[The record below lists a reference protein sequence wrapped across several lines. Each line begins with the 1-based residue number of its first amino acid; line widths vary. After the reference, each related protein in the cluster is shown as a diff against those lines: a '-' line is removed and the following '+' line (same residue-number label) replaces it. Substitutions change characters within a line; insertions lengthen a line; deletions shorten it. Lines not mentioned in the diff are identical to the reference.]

1 MASTQWETKL
11 ARRLAAICVAGG
23 LANCLLRFYRLDWRP
38 DVFGLYLCSFLVVLS
53 ALLLLRAHYKIIV
66 PVMVG
71 NMLLIGLWI
80 STLTPEPRPGPLLVM
95 HTGVVIAAA
104 YYRFWGALSVLAA
117 GTFGL
122 TAIAYFLAPQF
133 QNVPTSLPAGTS
145 LPLHWLSVSF
155 GFTTVSLII
164 SALISYVV
172 NRMEKAL
179 QNARQLLVEAGER
192 QRALEDKERIL
203 KLFTELSSDYVY
215 QVSLGKPNLVPQVF
229 AGSFER
235 ITGYALDELELK
247 GGWLAIVHPDDRES
261 LQRRMPGLLDGESLI
276 SEYRIIAADGRTVW
290 LRDHVRPIRD
300 EATGAVAELL
310 GAVHDIT
317 ERRLAEEQV
326 ENLAFYDP
334 LTSLPNRRLLLDRL
348 EQALALSARTGLR
361 GALLFIDLDH
371 FKNLNDTKGHEAGDE
386 LLIQQARRLR
396 LCVREGDTV
405 ARLGGDEFI
414 IILGELEGDAE
425 TAARETT
432 EITQRILHTLSLPV
446 ALSYRQLTDY
456 ENTCSIGVA
465 TFLGHEVT
473 VDELLRRADMAMYQA
488 KADGRNTFR
497 FFDPTMQKILSERLT
512 LEEDLKLALSA
523 GQLELYLQPQVEVD
537 TLVGA
542 EVLLRWRHPEK
553 GMIAP
558 LEFIPAAE
566 RTGLIVEI
574 GDWVMREAVDILQ
587 GWAKRSETAHLC
599 LAVNVSARQFRQSD
613 FTHSIGRTLERAG
626 VPADRLK
633 LELTESLALE
643 NIGDTVERMQLLR
656 GLGVGLSLDDFGTG
670 QSSLS
675 YLKRLPITQL
685 KIDQAFVRDIA
696 SDPNDAVL
704 VQTIIGMAKNLRL
717 DIIAEGV
724 ETHEQRDFLL
734 QHGCSAFQGYLFG
747 KPIPWAEFEATFLKK
762 AS

>member
-1 MASTQWETKL
+1 MANTQWESKL
-11 ARRLAAICVAGG
+11 ARRLAMICVAGG
-23 LANCLLRFYRLDWRP
+23 LANCILRFYRLDWKG
-38 DVFGLYLCSFLVVLS
+38 DAFSFYLLAFLVLLS
-53 ALLLLRAHYKIIV
+53 LLLVFRAHYRLVV
-66 PVMVG
+66 PAMVS

-80 STLTPEPRPGPLLVM
+80 SAMTPEPRPGPLLVM
-95 HTGVVIAAA
+95 HTGVTIAAA
-104 YYRFWGALSVLAA
+104 YYRFWGAFIVIAS
-117 GTFGL
+117 GTLGL

-133 QNVPTSLPAGTS
+133 RNVQTSLPPGTS
-145 LPLHWLSVSF
+145 LPLHWVSVSL
-155 GFTTVSLII
+155 GFTTVSLIV

-172 NRMEKAL
+172 NRMEKGL
-179 QNARQLLVEAGER
+179 THTRMLLAEATER
-192 QRALEDKERIL
+192 ERVLAEKERLL

-215 QVSLGKPNLVPQVF
+215 QVSLKKPNLVPQIF

-247 GGWLAIVHPDDRES
+247 GGWMAIVHPDDREKM
-261 LQRRMPGLLDGESLI
+261 QRQMPMLLDGESII
-276 SEYRIIAADGRTVW
+276 SEYRIISASGRTVW

-300 EATGAVAELL
+300 EVTGAVIELL
-310 GAVHDIT
+310 GAVHDVT

-348 EQALALSARTGLR
+348 EQALALSARTSLR

-414 IILGELEGDAE
+414 IILGELAADAE
-425 TAARETT
+425 AAAEETT

-446 ALSYRQLTDY
+446 ALSYRQMTDY

-497 FFDPTMQKILSERLT
+497 FFDPTMQKLLSDRLS
-512 LEEDLKLALSA
+512 LEEDLKLALQ
-523 GQLELYLQPQVEVD
+523 GDQMELFLQPQIEVD
-537 TLVGA
+537 RLTGA

-553 GMIAP
+553 GMIQP

-566 RTGLIVEI
+566 RTGLILEI
-574 GDWVMREAVDILQ
+574 GAWVMRESINILKV
-587 GWAKRSETAHLC
+587 WAKNSETAGLS
-599 LAVNVSARQFRQSD
+599 LAVNVSARQFRQAD
-613 FTHSIGRTLERAG
+613 FAQGVGKLLQQAG
-626 VPADRLK
+626 IDASRLK

-643 NIGDTVERMQLLR
+643 NVADTVERMQLLR
-656 GLGVGLSLDDFGTG
+656 GFGVGLSLDDFGTG

-675 YLKRLPITQL
+675 YLKRLPLTQL
-685 KIDQAFVRDIA
+685 KIDQSFVRDITT
-696 SDPNDAVL
+696 DPNDAVL

-724 ETHEQRDFLL
+724 ETAEQRDFLL
-734 QHGCSAFQGYLFG
+734 KNGCTAFQGYFFG
-747 KPIPWAEFEATFLKK
+747 KPISWSEFEATFLSK

>member
-1 MASTQWETKL
+1 MATTQWESRL
-11 ARRLAAICVAGG
+11 ARRLALICVAGG
-23 LANCLLRFYRLDWRP
+23 FANCLLRFYRLSWKGDA
-38 DVFGLYLCSFLVVLS
+38 FSFYLLGFLILLS
-53 ALLLLRAHYKIIV
+53 LLLAFRAHYRLIV
-66 PVMVG
+66 PAMVG
-71 NMLLIGLWI
+71 NMVLIGLWI
-80 STLTPEPRPGPLLVM
+80 STMTPEPRPGPLLVM
-95 HTGVVIAAA
+95 HTGVTIAAA
-104 YYRFWGALSVLAA
+104 YYRFWGAFSVIAG

-122 TAIAYFLAPQF
+122 MAIAYFFAPQF
-133 QNVPTSLPAGTS
+133 KNLPTSLPPGTS
-145 LPLHWLSVSF
+145 LPLHWVSVTF
-155 GFTTVSLII
+155 GFTTVSLIV

-172 NRMEKAL
+172 NRMEKGL
-179 QNARQLLVEAGER
+179 THTRMLLAEATER
-192 QRALEDKERIL
+192 ERVLAEKERLL

-215 QVSLGKPNLVPQVF
+215 QVNLKKANLVPQIF

-247 GGWLAIVHPDDRES
+247 GGWMAIVHPDDRET
-261 LQRRMPGLLDGESLI
+261 LQRQMPMLLDGESII

-300 EATGAVAELL
+300 EVTGAVIELL
-310 GAVHDIT
+310 GAVHDVT

-348 EQALALSARTGLR
+348 EQALALSARTTLR

-414 IILGELEGDAE
+414 IILGELAADAE
-425 TAARETT
+425 AAAEETT

-446 ALSYRQLTDY
+446 ALSYRQMTDY

-497 FFDPTMQKILSERLT
+497 FFDPTMQKLLSDRLS
-512 LEEDLKLALSA
+512 LEDDLKQAIQ
-523 GQLELYLQPQVEVD
+523 GNQLELFLQPQVEVD
-537 TLVGA
+537 RLTGA

-553 GMIAP
+553 GMVQP

-574 GDWVMREAVDILQ
+574 GAWVMRESVNILEA
-587 GWAKRSETAHLC
+587 WAKNTETAGLT
-599 LAVNVSARQFRQSD
+599 LAVNVSARQFRQAD
-613 FTHSIGRTLERAG
+613 FAQG
-626 VPADRLK
+626 VGKLLKQSGVDAARLK

-643 NIGDTVERMQLLR
+643 NIGDTVERMQMLR
-656 GLGVGLSLDDFGTG
+656 GFGVGLSLDDFGTG

-675 YLKRLPITQL
+675 YLKRLPLTQL
-685 KIDQAFVRDIA
+685 KIDQAFVRDITT
-696 SDPNDAVL
+696 DPNDAVL
-704 VQTIIGMAKNLRL
+704 VQTIIGMAKNLKL

-724 ETHEQRDFLL
+724 ETAEQRDFLL
-734 QHGCSAFQGYLFG
+734 KNGCSAFQGYFFG
-747 KPIPWAEFEATFLKK
+747 KPISWSEFEATFLSK

>member
-1 MASTQWETKL
+1 MANTQWESKL
-11 ARRLAAICVAGG
+11 ARRLAAISVAGG

-38 DVFGLYLCSFLVVLS
+38 DAFGLYLFAFLVVLS
-53 ALLLLRAHYKIIV
+53 ALLIFRGQYKIIV

-117 GTFGL
+117 GTLGL
-122 TAIAYFLAPQF
+122 TAIAWFLAPRF
-133 QNVPTSLPAGTS
+133 QNMPTSLPAGTS

-179 QNARQLLVEAGER
+179 QNTQKLLVEATER
-192 QRALEDKERIL
+192 QTALEEKERLL

-215 QVSLGKPNLVPQVF
+215 QVSLKKPNLVPQVF

-261 LQRRMPGLLDGESLI
+261 LQRRMPALLDGESLI
-276 SEYRIIAADGRTVW
+276 SEYRIISADGRTVW

-300 EATGAVAELL
+300 EVTGAVAELL

-537 TLVGA
+537 RLTGA
-542 EVLLRWRHPEK
+542 EVLLRWQHPEK

-574 GDWVMREAVDILQ
+574 GDWVMRAAVDILQ
-587 GWAKRSETAHLC
+587 GWAKKSETAHLC
-599 LAVNVSARQFRQSD
+599 LAVNVSARQFRQPD
-613 FTHSIGRTLERAG
+613 FTHSIGRALELAG
-626 VPADRLK
+626 VPAGRLK

-643 NIGDTVERMQLLR
+643 NIGDTVERMQILR
-656 GLGVGLSLDDFGTG
+656 SLGVGLSLDDFGTG

-685 KIDQAFVRDIA
+685 KIDQAFVRDITN
-696 SDPNDAVL
+696 DPNDAVL
-704 VQTIIGMAKNLRL
+704 VQTIIGMAKNLKL

-724 ETHEQRDFLL
+724 ETREQRDFLL

>member
-1 MASTQWETKL
+1 MSTTTWETKL
-11 ARRLAAICVAGG
+11 ARRLALISVVGG
-23 LANCLLRFYRLDWRP
+23 IANCALRFYRLDWKP
-38 DVFGLYLCSFLVVLS
+38 DAFTIYLFSYLVLLSGFLLI
-53 ALLLLRAHYKIIV
+53 RAHYKFIV
-66 PVMVG
+66 PVMIS
-71 NMLLIGLWI
+71 NMIVIGLWI

-95 HTGVVIAAA
+95 HTGVTIAAA
-104 YYRFWGALSVLAA
+104 YYRFWGALVVVGI
-117 GTFGL
+117 GTSGL
-122 TAIAYFLAPQF
+122 MSIAYWIAPGLQG
-133 QNVPTSLPAGTS
+133 LPSTLPLGTS

-164 SALISYVV
+164 SALISFVV
-172 NRMEKAL
+172 NRMEKSL
-179 QNARQLLVEAGER
+179 NHTKQLLGEATER
-192 QRALEDKERIL
+192 EHMLEDKERIL

-215 QVSLGKPNLVPQVF
+215 QVDLKKPNLVPKVF

-235 ITGYALDELELK
+235 ITGYALDELEIK
-247 GGWLAIVHPDDRES
+247 GGWMAIVHPDDRDQ
-261 LQRRMPGLLDGESLI
+261 LQRQMPKLLDGESII
-276 SEYRIIAADGRTVW
+276 SEYRIVSAEGRNVW

-300 EATGAVAELL
+300 EATGAVVELL
-310 GAVHDIT
+310 GAVHDVT
-317 ERRLAEEQV
+317 DRRLAEAQI

-334 LTSLPNRRLLLDRL
+334 LTALPNRRLLLDRL
-348 EQALALSARTGLR
+348 EQTLALSARTGLR

-414 IILGELEGDAE
+414 IILAELANDAD
-425 TAARETT
+425 AAAEETT
-432 EITQRILHTLSLPV
+432 EITQRILHALSLPV

-465 TFLGHEVT
+465 TFLGHEAT

-497 FFDPTMQKILSERLT
+497 FFDPTMQKLLSDRLT
-512 LEEDLKLALSA
+512 LEDDLKAALSND
-523 GQLELYLQPQVEVD
+523 QLQLYLQPQIEGER
-537 TLVGA
+537 LIGA
-542 EVLLRWRHPEK
+542 EVLLRWLHPEK
-553 GMIAP
+553 GMIPP

-574 GDWVMREAVDILQ
+574 GDWVMRESLTILRV
-587 GWAKRSETAHLC
+587 WSKNADTASLS
-599 LAVNVSARQFRQSD
+599 LAVNVSARQFRQPD
-613 FTHSIGRTLERAG
+613 FARNVGKLITQSG
-626 VPADRLK
+626 ADAARLK

-643 NIGDTVERMQLLR
+643 SIGDTVERMQTLR
-656 GLGVGLSLDDFGTG
+656 GFGVGLSLDDFGTG

-675 YLKRLPITQL
+675 YLKRLPLTQI
-685 KIDQAFVRDIA
+685 KIDQTFVRDITT
-696 SDPNDAVL
+696 DPNDAVL
-704 VQTIIGMAKNLRL
+704 VQTIIGMAKNLKL

-724 ETHEQRDFLL
+724 ETEEQRDFLL
-734 QHGCSAFQGYLFG
+734 QNGCTAFQGYLFG
-747 KPIPWAEFEATFLKK
+747 KPIHWSEFESAFLKK

>member
-1 MASTQWETKL
+1 MSTTTWETKL
-11 ARRLAAICVAGG
+11 ARRLALISVVGG
-23 LANCLLRFYRLDWRP
+23 IANCALRFYRLDWKP
-38 DVFGLYLCSFLVVLS
+38 DAFTIYLFSYLVLLSGFLLI
-53 ALLLLRAHYKIIV
+53 RAHYKFIV
-66 PVMVG
+66 PVMIS
-71 NMLLIGLWI
+71 NMIVIGLWI

-95 HTGVVIAAA
+95 HTGVTIAAA
-104 YYRFWGALSVLAA
+104 YYRFWGALVVVGI
-117 GTFGL
+117 GTSGL
-122 TAIAYFLAPQF
+122 MSIAYWIAPGLQG
-133 QNVPTSLPAGTS
+133 LPSTLPLGTS

-164 SALISYVV
+164 SALISFVV
-172 NRMEKAL
+172 NRMEKSL
-179 QNARQLLVEAGER
+179 NHTKQLLGEATER
-192 QRALEDKERIL
+192 EHMLEDKERIL

-215 QVSLGKPNLVPQVF
+215 QVDLKKPNLVPKVF

-235 ITGYALDELELK
+235 ITGYALDELEIK
-247 GGWLAIVHPDDRES
+247 GGWMAIVHPDDRDQ
-261 LQRRMPGLLDGESLI
+261 LQRQMPKLLDGESII
-276 SEYRIIAADGRTVW
+276 SEYRIVSAEGRNVW

-300 EATGAVAELL
+300 EATGAVVELL
-310 GAVHDIT
+310 GAVHDVT
-317 ERRLAEEQV
+317 DRRLAEAQI

-334 LTSLPNRRLLLDRL
+334 LTALPNRRLLLDRL
-348 EQALALSARTGLR
+348 EQTLALSARTGLR

-414 IILGELEGDAE
+414 IILAELANDAD
-425 TAARETT
+425 AAAEETT
-432 EITQRILHTLSLPV
+432 EITQRILHALSLPV

-465 TFLGHEVT
+465 TFLGHEAT

-497 FFDPTMQKILSERLT
+497 FFDPTMQKLLSDRLT
-512 LEEDLKLALSA
+512 LEDDLKAALSND
-523 GQLELYLQPQVEVD
+523 QLQLYLQPQIEGER
-537 TLVGA
+537 LIGA
-542 EVLLRWRHPEK
+542 EVLLRWLHPEK
-553 GMIAP
+553 GMIPP

-574 GDWVMREAVDILQ
+574 GDWVMRESLTILRV
-587 GWAKRSETAHLC
+587 WSKNADTASLS
-599 LAVNVSARQFRQSD
+599 LAVNVSARQFRQPD
-613 FTHSIGRTLERAG
+613 FARNVGKLITQSG
-626 VPADRLK
+626 ADAARLK

-643 NIGDTVERMQLLR
+643 SIGDTVERMQTLR
-656 GLGVGLSLDDFGTG
+656 GFGVGLSLDDFGTG

-675 YLKRLPITQL
+675 YLKRLPLTQI
-685 KIDQAFVRDIA
+685 KIDQTFVRDIA
-696 SDPNDAVL
+696 TDPNDAVL
-704 VQTIIGMAKNLRL
+704 VQTIIGMAKNLKL

-724 ETHEQRDFLL
+724 ETEEQRDFLL
-734 QHGCSAFQGYLFG
+734 QNGCTAFQGYLFG
-747 KPIPWAEFEATFLKK
+747 KPIHWSEFESAFLKK